1 MEKEDDTR
9 RIKTTRDV
17 IYLIK
22 FIHKIEIDW
31 LWRHITLI
39 KEQFVLIRCCKTCLL

>member
-1 MEKEDDTR
+1 MTGQHDEANGSIQWPQMEKEDDTR

-22 FIHKIEIDW
+22 FIHKIEID
-31 LWRHITLI
+31 
-39 KEQFVLIRCCKTCLL
+39 